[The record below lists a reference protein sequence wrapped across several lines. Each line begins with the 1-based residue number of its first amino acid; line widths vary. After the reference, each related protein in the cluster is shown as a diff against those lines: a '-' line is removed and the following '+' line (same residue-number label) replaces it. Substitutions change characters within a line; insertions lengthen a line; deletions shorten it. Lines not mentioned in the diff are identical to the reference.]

1 MSKIKSAQN
10 QGQQAAAYQAD
21 DGAAAEVATEAMTH
35 MMANTL
41 DAAAAGLGQAL
52 ELLKTLAEASDA
64 GQAGQSAA
72 PAVQQPANQPMP
84 RRQRT
89 L

>member
-1 MSKIKSAQN
+1 MPKIKSAQN
-10 QGQQAAAYQAD
+10 QGQQVAAKAD
-21 DGAAAEVATEAMTH
+21 DGAADEVATEAMTH
-35 MMANTL
+35 VIANTL
-41 DAAAAGLGQAL
+41 DAAAPGLGQAL